1 MCTRNH
7 RLLALGLVVCL
18 VILVGE
24 VVSTQTPFNPAAA
37 AADGLVRSEL
47 SLVGRTVAVA
57 FAPALR
63 ADDPAHR
70 GVVSGRSAD
79 ARVRVGQLE
88 INGAVRIGPLDLG
101 RDDPVRAVGVNE
113 DILREGFRYDLWLE
127 GTAAGWQLQVTAVPG
142 TGEPPAV
149 VGQVVLSRHTV
160 GVVSPT
166 FEAALLPTGEE
177 AGRLVL
183 RWGEY
188 EGAAEMR
195 VPNPVR
201 RRQTTRIP
209 NVPIVRGNEDDLSA
223 LFRERTLAQKNE
235 AALVFPDGARVSV
248 AFARRGLTVDDP
260 DFAHLPSVADGAVV
274 QLTEAAV
281 PRLRNEVPL
290 RFGAATLRSENQ
302 APGLAGAY
310 GMWLKRV
317 GGGWRLVFNHESD
330 VWGSQHDPKFDA
342 AEIEVT
348 HSQGQPVSRSF
359 GVALVPTA
367 VDGGRLVVLWGPH
380 QWTADFVVAN

>member
-1 MCTRNH
+1 MCAHNH
-7 RLLALGLVVCL
+7 RVLALGLVVCL
-18 VILVGE
+18 VILIGE
-24 VVSTQTPFNPAAA
+24 VASTQTPFNPAAA

-47 SLVGRTVAVA
+47 SLAGRTVTVA

-79 ARVRVGQLE
+79 ARVRVAQLE
-88 INGAVRIGPLDLG
+88 TNGALRLGALELG
-101 RDDPVRAVGVNE
+101 RDAP
-113 DILREGFRYDLWLE
+113 EGDAPAGLRYDLWLE
-127 GTAAGWQLQVTAVPG
+127 GTTAGWQLQVTPVPG

-149 VGQVVLSRHTV
+149 AGQVVLSRHTV

-166 FEAALLPTGEE
+166 FEAALLPTAEE

-188 EGAAEMR
+188 EGAADMQ
-195 VPNPVR
+195 VANPVR
-201 RRQTTRIP
+201 RPWSDAPP
-209 NVPIVRGNEDDLSA
+209 NAPVVRANDEDLSA
-223 LFRERTLAQKNE
+223 FFRAWMLDQKNE
-235 AALVFPDGARVSV
+235 AALVYPDGARVSV
-248 AFARRGLTVDDP
+248 AFARRGVTVDDP
-260 DFAHLPSVADGAVV
+260 DFARLASVADGAVV
-274 QLTEAAV
+274 QLTEVPV

-290 RFGAATLRSENQ
+290 RFGAATVDSGNQ
-302 APGLAGAY
+302 VPGFNGAY

-317 GGGWRLVFNHESD
+317 GGTWRLVFNHESD

-342 AEIEVT
+342 AEIELT
-348 HSQGQPVSRSF
+348 HSQGQPVSPSF

-367 VDGGRLVVLWGPH
+367 ADGGRLVVLWGPH
-380 QWTADFVVAN
+380 QWSADFVVAGRAMSRSR